1 MRSPLIL
8 LNKYNLIGMTATF
21 RGIHGR
27 NKMLAFL
34 HDSIAL
40 KIANTQPERDV
51 SKIEVFGR
59 CKDETEI
66 NKKAVQMALEKLN
79 ELPVIIIL
87 PTIADCERLAQ

>member
-1 MRSPLIL
+1 
-8 LNKYNLIGMTATF
+8 MTATF

-34 HDSIAL
+34 RNSIAL

-59 CKDETEI
+59 FKTIAEVEI
-66 NKKAVQMALEKLN
+66 KAVQVALEKLK
-79 ELPVIIIL
+79 ELPVVVIL
-87 PTIADCERLAQ
+87 PTITDCERLSP